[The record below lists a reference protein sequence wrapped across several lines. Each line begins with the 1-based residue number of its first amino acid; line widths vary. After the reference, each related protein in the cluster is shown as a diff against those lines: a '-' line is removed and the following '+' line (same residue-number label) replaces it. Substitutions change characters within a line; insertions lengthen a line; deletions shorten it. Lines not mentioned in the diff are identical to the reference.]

1 MNSEFR
7 NIPSVNAILEC
18 PEIVEL
24 IEEYSHDSVT
34 QLAREVIQTA
44 RTKVQNGENS
54 PQINDLVLQV
64 VKLSER
70 RWGIWP
76 KQIINA
82 TGVVLHTNLG
92 RAH

>member
-34 QLAREVIQTA
+34 KLAREVIQTA

-54 PQINDLVLQV
+54 PQLNDLVLQV
-64 VKLSER
+64 VKLCEM
-70 RWGIWP
+70 RWG
-76 KQIINA
+76 K
-82 TGVVLHTNLG
+82 GVLAPG
-92 RAH
+92 FF